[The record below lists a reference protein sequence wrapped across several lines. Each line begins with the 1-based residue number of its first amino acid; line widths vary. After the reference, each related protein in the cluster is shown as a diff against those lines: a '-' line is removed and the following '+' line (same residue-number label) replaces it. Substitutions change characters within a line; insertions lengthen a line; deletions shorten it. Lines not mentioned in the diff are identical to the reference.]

1 MKLGGEVLVFLS
13 IFASVFRGECERG
26 LFGDPS
32 CKMVF
37 WQYR

>member
-1 MKLGGEVLVFLS
+1 MKLDGEVLVFLS
-13 IFASVFRGECERG
+13 IFTSVLRGECERW